1 MACGLGKESICKES
15 HCSTQKEIFI
25 LVSREISESLYLRM
39 DLLIPINLLFLEV
52 FFFFN
57 LPGYLILSILFSISF
72 VSLNV

>member
-25 LVSREISESLYLRM
+25 LVSWEISESLYLRM
-39 DLLIPINLLFLEV
+39 DLLIPINFLFLEV
-52 FFFFN
+52 FFLN
-57 LPGYLILSILFSISF
+57 LPGYLTLSILFSISF